1 MNQQLHQLKIETL
14 VPGKRYKLAESS
26 PTGNLSIYND
36 NLVSQLAESSSTGN
50 FFIYNDDLVSPLSPA
65 IPIGRLY
72 IGDIVVFLN
81 KVKLASGY
89 YATRVLTITGEIGW
103 FMCGH
108 SLEEV

>member
-1 MNQQLHQLKIETL
+1 MNQKLQGLKIETL
-14 VPGKRYKLAESS
+14 VPGKRYKL
-26 PTGNLSIYND
+26 
-36 NLVSQLAESSSTGN
+36 VESSSTGN
-50 FFIYNDDLVSPLSPA
+50 LFIYNDDLVSPLSPA

-89 YATRVLTITGEIGW
+89 YATRVLTITGESGW
-103 FMCGH
+103 VMCGH

>member
-1 MNQQLHQLKIETL
+1 MNQQLQQLKIETL

-26 PTGNLSIYND
+26 PTGNL
-36 NLVSQLAESSSTGN
+36 
-50 FFIYNDDLVSPLSPA
+50 FIYNDDLVSPLSPA
-65 IPIGRLY
+65 YPIGRLY

-89 YATRVLTITGEIGW
+89 YTTRVLTTTGEIGW

>member
-1 MNQQLHQLKIETL
+1 MNQKLQRLKIETL
-14 VPGKRYKLAESS
+14 VPGKRYKL
-26 PTGNLSIYND
+26 
-36 NLVSQLAESSSTGN
+36 VESSSTDN
-50 FFIYNDDLVSPLSPA
+50 LFIYNDDLVSPLSPA

-72 IGDIVVFLN
+72 IGEIVVFLN

-103 FMCGH
+103 CMCGH

>member
-1 MNQQLHQLKIETL
+1 MNQKLQRLKIETL

-26 PTGNLSIYND
+26 STGNL
-36 NLVSQLAESSSTGN
+36 
-50 FFIYNDDLVSPLSPA
+50 FIYNDDLVSPLSPA

>member
-1 MNQQLHQLKIETL
+1 MNQKLQGLKIETL
-14 VPGKRYKLAESS
+14 VPGKRYKL
-26 PTGNLSIYND
+26 
-36 NLVSQLAESSSTGN
+36 VESSSTDN
-50 FFIYNDDLVSPLSPA
+50 LFIYNDDLVSPLSPA
-65 IPIGRLY
+65 FPIGRLY

>member
-1 MNQQLHQLKIETL
+1 MNQQLQQLKIETL

-26 PTGNLSIYND
+26 PTGNLFIYND
-36 NLVSQLAESSSTGN
+36 N
-50 FFIYNDDLVSPLSPA
+50 LVSPLSPA

-72 IGDIVVFLN
+72 IGDIVVLLD
-81 KVKLASGY
+81 KAKLASAY
-89 YATRVLTITGEIGW
+89 YAIRVLTTTGEIGW

>member
-1 MNQQLHQLKIETL
+1 MNQKLQRLKIETL
-14 VPGKRYKLAESS
+14 VPGKRYKL
-26 PTGNLSIYND
+26 
-36 NLVSQLAESSSTGN
+36 VESSSTGN
-50 FFIYNDDLVSPLSPA
+50 LFIYNDDLVSPLSPA

-72 IGDIVVFLN
+72 IGEIVVFLN

>member
-1 MNQQLHQLKIETL
+1 MNQKLQRLKIETL
-14 VPGKRYKLAESS
+14 VPGKRYKL
-26 PTGNLSIYND
+26 
-36 NLVSQLAESSSTGN
+36 VESSSTDN
-50 FFIYNDDLVSPLSPA
+50 LFIYNDDLVSPLSPA

-72 IGDIVVFLN
+72 IGEIVVFLN

>member
-1 MNQQLHQLKIETL
+1 MNQKLHQLKIETL
-14 VPGKRYKLAESS
+14 VPSKRYK
-26 PTGNLSIYND
+26 
-36 NLVSQLAESSSTGN
+36 LAESSSTGN

-72 IGDIVVFLN
+72 IGDIVVLLD
-81 KVKLASGY
+81 KAKLASGY

>member
-1 MNQQLHQLKIETL
+1 MNQQLQQLKIETL

-26 PTGNLSIYND
+26 PTGNL
-36 NLVSQLAESSSTGN
+36 
-50 FFIYNDDLVSPLSPA
+50 FIYNDDFLSPLSPA

-72 IGDIVVFLN
+72 IGDIVVLLD
-81 KVKLASGY
+81 KAKLASGY
-89 YATRVLTITGEIGW
+89 YTTRVLTTTGEIGW

>member
-1 MNQQLHQLKIETL
+1 MNQKLQGLKIETL
-14 VPGKRYKLAESS
+14 VPGKRYKL
-26 PTGNLSIYND
+26 
-36 NLVSQLAESSSTGN
+36 VESSSTGN
-50 FFIYNDDLVSPLSPA
+50 LFIYNDDLVSPLSPA

>member
-1 MNQQLHQLKIETL
+1 MNQKLHQLKIETL
-14 VPGKRYKLAESS
+14 VPSKRYKL
-26 PTGNLSIYND
+26 
-36 NLVSQLAESSSTGN
+36 VESSSIGN
-50 FFIYNDDLVSPLSPA
+50 LFIYNDDLVSPLSPA

>member
-1 MNQQLHQLKIETL
+1 MNQKLQGLKIETL
-14 VPGKRYKLAESS
+14 VPGKRYKL
-26 PTGNLSIYND
+26 
-36 NLVSQLAESSSTGN
+36 VESSSTGN
-50 FFIYNDDLVSPLSPA
+50 LFIYNDDLVSPLSPA

-72 IGDIVVFLN
+72 IGEIVVFLN

>member
-1 MNQQLHQLKIETL
+1 MNQKLQRLKIETL
-14 VPGKRYKLAESS
+14 VPGKRYKL
-26 PTGNLSIYND
+26 
-36 NLVSQLAESSSTGN
+36 VESSSTGN
-50 FFIYNDDLVSPLSPA
+50 LFIYNDDLVSPLSLA

>member
-14 VPGKRYKLAESS
+14 VPSKRYKLASS
-26 PTGNLSIYND
+26 TGNLSIYND
-36 NLVSQLAESSSTGN
+36 NLVSQLAESSSTSN

-65 IPIGRLY
+65 FPIGSLY
-72 IGDIVVFLN
+72 VGDIVVFLN

-89 YATRVLTITGEIGW
+89 YAIRVLTTTGEIGW

>member
-1 MNQQLHQLKIETL
+1 MNQKLQRLKIETL
-14 VPGKRYKLAESS
+14 VPGKRYKL
-26 PTGNLSIYND
+26 
-36 NLVSQLAESSSTGN
+36 VESSSTGN
-50 FFIYNDDLVSPLSPA
+50 LFIYNDDLVSPLSPA

-108 SLEEV
+108 LLEEV

>member
-1 MNQQLHQLKIETL
+1 MNQKLQRLKIETL
-14 VPGKRYKLAESS
+14 VPGKRYKL
-26 PTGNLSIYND
+26 
-36 NLVSQLAESSSTGN
+36 VESSSTGN
-50 FFIYNDDLVSPLSPA
+50 LFIYNDDLVSPLSPA